1 MTMTDL
7 PPSHHRP
14 AFRKRRAQLP
24 AHDRRKRASPAE
36 VLHSPALT
44 HQVTQSSLIPRPR
57 ERKGARENVSC
68 VPLTKVGRGHFG
80 SHPPPHHFPGCDRR
94 QRASPAATPR
104 SPASTHQVTPS
115 CLIPSPRE
123 GRGARENVS
132 CVLTSIPS
140 RNVIILPVLTDAAV
154 AIGGLLVR
162 CRYRWMRTT
171 KLRHRCEN

>member
-1 MTMTDL
+1 MDSHAPPTTFWGSTGGSRHL
-7 PPSHHRP
+7 PPRFRSHRLQHT
-14 AFRKRRAQLP
+14 KLHNRALYQAP
-24 AHDRRKRASPAE
+24 
-36 VLHSPALT
+36 
-44 HQVTQSSLIPRPR
+44 
-57 ERKGARENVSC
+57 
-68 VPLTKVGRGHFG
+68 GRGGERVKMFRVSPSRNGG
-80 SHPPPHHFPGCDRR
+80 SGGPHWPVTPHHHFPGCDRR

-162 CRYRWMRTT
+162 CRYRWMRIT